1 MRWSWQTSQLA
12 SHSSLKTYVQIT
24 FTESYICLL
33 LCCHHSLG
41 RHLLPITKLL
51 HVGHICQSLLNKDI
65 WIETATLG
73 QDLCTLVKP
82 EVDTCFIQMILS
94 LFGALVV
101 FFLLSILQL
110 RIHISSSSFFLTGQG
125 NNVILTF
132 SVLWLTLNSKEKMKT
147 IYCCWYY
154 HSTPKLNAYFHL
166 MLKFSLLATV
176 EDPKFSTLSVVH
188 SVLI

>member
-1 MRWSWQTSQLA
+1 MRWSWQASQLA

-51 HVGHICQSLLNKDI
+51 HVGHICQSLLNKDT

-73 QDLCTLVKP
+73 QDLCTPVKP
-82 EVDTCFIQMILS
+82 EVDTCFIQMDPFTFWS
-94 LFGALVV
+94 TV
-101 FFLLSILQL
+101 FYFFFSILQL

-132 SVLWLTLNSKEKMKT
+132 SVYWLTLNSKEKKWKNSFLPGLT
-147 IYCCWYY
+147 IV
-154 HSTPKLNAYFHL
+154 PKSNTYFCHT
-166 MLKFSLLATV
+166 LK
-176 EDPKFSTLSVVH
+176 
-188 SVLI
+188 